1 MKTNPLRKE
10 PRSTGNR
17 MVTLSKGAEP
27 PHVYCLGYTDVD
39 IYTKFFFSG
48 YICQNDVTMDRNNE
62 ND

>member
-1 MKTNPLRKE
+1 
-10 PRSTGNR
+10 

-62 ND
+62 NDWN